1 MKAHTNGFKTNIKL
15 LGREIDSKITY
26 TLNNEDIEL
35 GNEDL
40 NSVSPH
46 YEGGILKSVMKQL
59 DIDSNIDI
67 PIGTEINY
75 QFGLKVGNSYEYLDF
90 GNYIVYLSEKQE
102 DTRSWKIVA
111 YDKMLYAMKD
121 YENVEYT
128 FPMTIREYIGT
139 ICNTLG
145 LDFANANGYFANY
158 DKTISQD
165 MFLDVNGASLGYTY
179 RDVLDQLAEATAST
193 ICINDDDEL
202 EIRYVKPVGQENEI
216 EGTSI
221 HIENAMQDGILYN
234 GVNNITQT
242 NNDLPF
248 VIDLTYVE
256 DTEAIN
262 EEYLK
267 DINVKFGEKFG
278 PVNSIV
284 LSRSAGADNI
294 YLRDET
300 SVIQNGLCE
309 IKIED
314 NQLMND
320 NDRANYLPDILGVL
334 SGFEYYIN
342 DFSSTG
348 ITYYELCDKYN
359 VTIDNN
365 VYNCVMLN
373 DEINITQGIEEL
385 IHTDMPETS
394 ETDYTKSDKT
404 DRKINQ
410 AYSIVDKQNQTITNF
425 VSQTTQT
432 QQLNEQRL
440 LQLET
445 TTNSVQQQ
453 LTSTQATIEVMQQDI
468 IDGQETLKN
477 SLVTIDINGINVS
490 TNASKIST
498 LMTNEKFVIRSGDTY
513 LAFFGYDNETGQTKA
528 EMDNLTVTN
537 YFVSGYHRVEKM
549 EIDGEYRTGWFYMGG
564 NI

>member
-1 MKAHTNGFKTNIKL
+1 MKAHTSGFKTNIKL

-35 GNEDL
+35 GNVNL

-59 DIDSNIDI
+59 DIDSNVDI

-90 GNYIVYLSEKQE
+90 GNYIVYSSEKQE

-139 ICNTLG
+139 ICNTLE

-158 DKTISQD
+158 DKIISQD
-165 MFLDVNGASLGYTY
+165 MFLDVNGASLGYTF

-193 ICINDDDEL
+193 ICINDNDEL
-202 EIRYVKPVGQENEI
+202 EIRYVRAVGQENEI

-221 HIENAMQDGILYN
+221 HIENAIQDGILYN

-248 VIDLTYVE
+248 VIDLTYVQ

-267 DINVKFGEKFG
+267 DINVNFGEKYG

-294 YLRDET
+294 YLRDEA
-300 SVIQNGLCE
+300 SVTQNGLCE

-320 NDRANYLPDILGVL
+320 NDRADYLPDILGVL

-365 VYNCVMLN
+365 VYTCVMLN

-468 IDGQETLKN
+468 IDGQKTLKN
-477 SLVTIDINGINVS
+477 NLVTIDINGINVS